1 MLVLILLKMWI
12 QISLDPW
19 GMSQWILTYY
29 TQLSTRYYADVTM
42 VIAGMKKSQKTITEL
57 CKYIYLTLAHTLN
70 WVRSEGDLGGRGTD
84 FVIMAPDSVGQIG
97 SG

>member
-1 MLVLILLKMWI
+1 
-12 QISLDPW
+12 
-19 GMSQWILTYY
+19 
-29 TQLSTRYYADVTM
+29 M

-84 FVIMAPDSVGQIG
+84 FVIMVPGSVGQIG
-97 SG
+97 LG